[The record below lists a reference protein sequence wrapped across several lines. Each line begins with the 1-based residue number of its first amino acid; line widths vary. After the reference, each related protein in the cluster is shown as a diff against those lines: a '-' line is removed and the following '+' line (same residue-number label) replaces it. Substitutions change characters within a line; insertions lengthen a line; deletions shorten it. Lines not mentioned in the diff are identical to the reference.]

1 MQQDQLLFALVAA
14 VAPVPDVPA
23 VAIPA
28 LKTIGRSAASPNLKK
43 FIIIQNYCHVFV
55 HIFSFR

>member
-1 MQQDQLLFALVAA
+1 MQQGQLLFALVAA

-28 LKTIGRSAASPNLKK
+28 LNIIGRSAASHN
-43 FIIIQNYCHVFV
+43 I
-55 HIFSFR
+55 